1 MNSIVIADDEINLCL
16 SLKKVIENHCENISV
31 VGTFFNGRE
40 LLDYIR
46 NNHVDIVITDIKM
59 PLATGLDVAKFISEN
74 KLNTHIIITTGY
86 KEFEYARQAINY
98 HVDCL
103 LAKPFAYKEII
114 EKIKELQKIIESE
127 HSSALTEDELYL
139 SNFLIFKGKLEEIYL
154 GVSGSQNDLQIQ
166 NLKTVADIKIYKC
179 FEIIFSPENENEKIS
194 RQTVSDFCELFE
206 ADRIVCTVG
215 STQNTVTCLAL
226 YSDCLNISELI
237 SELENAVKLHCG
249 YKLIYSLLS
258 FPNVE
263 EWAKYCLC
271 RNLTEQYFSDVEKDD
286 RDYGLKRIEINL
298 KSFSE
303 AELYSLYQYLISF
316 AGIELS
322 DTEINQAGITPDS
335 ITALLS
341 KIHEL
346 TKSSISKSDSLIASA
361 TEYLQNNY
369 QNPDISLTE
378 IAKAIDVNPNYLSQI
393 IKKKTGDRFVDLL
406 LKIRMKNAKQL
417 LNDPSIPVKE
427 VAYLV
432 GYRQVPYFRQ
442 LFKNYYG
449 ITPTEYRLRRKMN

>member
-16 SLKKVIENHCENISV
+16 SLKKVIENHCEDTSV
-31 VGTFFNGRE
+31 VGTFFNGRD
-40 LLDYIR
+40 LLDFIKS
-46 NNHVDIVITDIKM
+46 NHVDIVITDIKM

-74 KLNTHIIITTGY
+74 KINTHIIITTGY

-114 EKIKELQKIIESE
+114 EKIKELQKTIESE
-127 HSSALTEDELYL
+127 HSSAITEDELYL
-139 SNFLIFKGKLEEIYL
+139 SNFLIFKGKLEEIYH
-154 GVSGSQNDLQIQ
+154 GASGSRNSQPIKI
-166 NLKTVADIKIYKC
+166 LKSVADIKAYKC
-179 FEIIFSPENENEKIS
+179 FEIIFSPEDESEKIS
-194 RQTVSDFCELFE
+194 RQTISDFCELYE
-206 ADRIVCTVG
+206 ENRIICTVG
-215 STQNTVTCLAL
+215 CSQNTVTCLAL
-226 YSDCLNISELI
+226 YSGSLDISELI
-237 SELENAVKLHCG
+237 SELESAVKLHCG
-249 YKLIYSLLS
+249 YTMTYSLLS
-258 FPNVE
+258 FPNIE
-263 EWAKYCLC
+263 EWRKYCLC
-271 RNLTEQYFSDVEKDD
+271 RNLTEQYFTDVEKDD
-286 RDYGLKRIEINL
+286 RDYGLKRLESSL

-316 AGIELS
+316 AGVELS
-322 DTEINQAGITPDS
+322 DAEINRANITPDS
-335 ITALLS
+335 ITALLTR
-341 KIHEL
+341 IHEL
-346 TKSSISKSDSLIASA
+346 TKSNVSKSDSLIASA

-406 LKIRMKNAKQL
+406 LKTRMKNAKQL
-417 LNDPSIPVKE
+417 LNDPDIPIKE